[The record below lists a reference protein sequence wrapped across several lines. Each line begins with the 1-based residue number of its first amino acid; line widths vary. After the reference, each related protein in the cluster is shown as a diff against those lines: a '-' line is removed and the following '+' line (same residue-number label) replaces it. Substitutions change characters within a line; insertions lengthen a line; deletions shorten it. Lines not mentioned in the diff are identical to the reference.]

1 MMKSKKISREITGLV
16 ITTTITALFCF
27 TGLQIQAQEETDNG
41 KEKAE
46 NTDLTVEEIVHKSN
60 HAAYYFG
67 DDGRA
72 RVKMDI
78 VDGKGRER
86 SRELTILRKDMMPE
100 DQEDEEFI
108 GDQRFYVY
116 FHRPSDVRETVFMVW
131 KHVGDSDDRWL
142 YLPSM
147 DLVNRIS
154 SSDKRTSFV
163 GSHFFYED
171 VSGRGIEEDKQE
183 LTETTDNYY
192 VLKNTP
198 KDPSNVEFE
207 YYKMWIHKDT
217 FLPIKTEYYDD
228 DDEKYRSYEVLEVE
242 TIDGY
247 PTVVK
252 SRMNN
257 LQSGGKTTMTY
268 ENVEYNIGLPDDLFS
283 ERYLRRSPRKYLR

>member
-1 MMKSKKISREITGLV
+1 MMNSNKIFRSISIVCTAITMVILSGIPASQARE
-16 ITTTITALFCF
+16 
-27 TGLQIQAQEETDNG
+27 QEE
-41 KEKAE
+41 AE
-46 NTDLTVEEIVHKSN
+46 ISVDEIVHKAN

-72 RVKMDI
+72 RVKMKIAD
-78 VDGKGRER
+78 DKGRER

-100 DQEDEEFI
+100 DKEDKEFV

-116 FHRPSDVRETVFMVW
+116 FHRPSDVNETVFMVW
-131 KHVGDSDDRWL
+131 KHIGDTDDRWL

-154 SSDKRTSFV
+154 ASDKRTSFV

-171 VSGRGIEEDKQE
+171 VSGRGIDEDEHE
-183 LTETTDNYY
+183 LLETTDNYY

-198 KDPSNVEFE
+198 KDTENVEFD

-217 FLPIKTEYYDD
+217 FLPVETEYYE
-228 DDEKYRSYEVLEVE
+228 DDEVYRKYKVLEVE

-252 SRMNN
+252 SQMKDIR
-257 LQSGGKTTMTY
+257 SGGKTTMTY
-268 ENVEYNIGLPDDLFS
+268 ENVEYNIGLPDDLFT
-283 ERYLRRSPRKYLR
+283 ERYLRRAPREYLR